1 MENLETSCPN
11 TWCPGCGNF
20 GILAAV
26 KKAVNSLLD
35 QGVKKENIVLVSD
48 IGCSSKST
56 DYLNLNSFDSLHG
69 RSIATGLGIAL
80 ANQDLKV
87 IVFVGDGGALNEGIA
102 HLVHAAKRNSNIT
115 ILMHNNR
122 LFALTTGQFTAVSPK
137 GLKGKST
144 PEGVTEEPINPLEL
158 MLDSRASFIGR
169 SYSAKID
176 HTASLIE
183 KAVKHDGFSFIE
195 ILQPCVSFFNNF
207 QFYNERVYE
216 IEDKERTKEEA
227 RKLIEEWN
235 YNGEGKIPLGLLYSE
250 KRDTYE
256 NLINQSIKGKEP
268 DIKKCLQIH
277 S

>member
-20 GILAAV
+20 GVLAAV
-26 KKAVNSLLD
+26 KKTVNSLLD

-80 ANQDLKV
+80 ANPDLKV
-87 IVFVGDGGALNEGIA
+87 IVVIGDGGALNEGIA

-176 HTASLIE
+176 HMASLIE

-207 QFYNERVYE
+207 QFYNEKVYE

-235 YNGEGKIPLGLLYSE
+235 YNSEGKIPLGLLYSQ

-256 NLINQSIKGKEP
+256 NLINKSIKGKEP
-268 DIKKCLQIH
+268 DIKKCLQIRL
-277 S
+277 